1 MRSHRKRVSCS
12 LSNINATF
20 WQSVSLYLFV
30 GENLRVLLV
39 LSNLLDDAE
48 RLHDLLVGELSD
60 DGVPGGVL
68 RDVVVL
74 VVISASGTRPE
85 NKSCLNVSSLPS
97 PPLLPL
103 LEHDVSTVTVAKPPL
118 QVIRVNM
125 TSPQRGIF

>member
-1 MRSHRKRVSCS
+1 MSCS
-12 LSNINATF
+12 LSNINVTF

-85 NKSCLNVSSLPS
+85 NKC
-97 PPLLPL
+97 
-103 LEHDVSTVTVAKPPL
+103 
-118 QVIRVNM
+118 
-125 TSPQRGIF
+125 

>member
-85 NKSCLNVSSLPS
+85 NKSC
-97 PPLLPL
+97 
-103 LEHDVSTVTVAKPPL
+103 
-118 QVIRVNM
+118 
-125 TSPQRGIF
+125 